1 MSDLTELSEAAR
13 RRRQCRNRIICGG
26 CCRISGGEIGTL
38 GARRIDK
45 PVANTGQDTFTW
57 GRRGRDRRAPDCQSD
72 KSSCKCPLKLK
83 RRVHVILP
91 LRYSTS
97 RHSFSYPIAD
107 AFSYVMPVA

>member
-1 MSDLTELSEAAR
+1 MRRFEDVARRAWNSTGSSKMSDLTELSEAAR

-72 KSSCKCPLKLK
+72 KSSCKCPLKLSEE
-83 RRVHVILP
+83 
-91 LRYSTS
+91 Y
-97 RHSFSYPIAD
+97 
-107 AFSYVMPVA
+107 M